1 MVAADES
8 EMIVAGSLFL
18 GIGEDFRMSLRLYQA
33 MPCFGVLAA
42 VLSSSDA
49 PVSVDYR
56 QIGFCNTY
64 TTPGGVRDSKPNE
77 VFVVYKIDAVDNAKR
92 NADFT
97 FLPARLYVERATA
110 EEGAERGTNKTPR
123 VAKPGEMQDWFARR
137 ASRRFVPNNTSFV
150 QAMGVREATAAVIS
164 PRAKTAIN
172 GYSMVAVAKPD
183 EDHPVDQISFSLNYD
198 PQEGDGGSI
207 PADPPVVLN
216 NTNAAQTSWPH
227 PDNCQDL
234 ALDKLAS

>member
-18 GIGEDFRMSLRLYQA
+18 GIGEDFKMSLRLYQA

-42 VLSSSDA
+42 
-49 PVSVDYR
+49 
-56 QIGFCNTY
+56 
-64 TTPGGVRDSKPNE
+64 
-77 VFVVYKIDAVDNAKR
+77 

-110 EEGAERGTNKTPR
+110 KEGAERGTNKTPR